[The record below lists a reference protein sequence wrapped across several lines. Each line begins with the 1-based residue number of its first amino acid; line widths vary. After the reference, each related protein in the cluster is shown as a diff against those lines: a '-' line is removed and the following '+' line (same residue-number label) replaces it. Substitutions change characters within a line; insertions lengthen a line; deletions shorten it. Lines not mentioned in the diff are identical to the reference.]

1 MLYKDS
7 KGFDSCDMCDEYLVI
22 VNRNGSSIS
31 RCFVWKYIGVKKFE
45 LFICF

>member
-7 KGFDSCDMCDEYLVI
+7 KGFDSCDMCDEYLAT

-31 RCFVWKYIGVKKFE
+31 RCLARKHTGVKKFE
-45 LFICF
+45 SSICL